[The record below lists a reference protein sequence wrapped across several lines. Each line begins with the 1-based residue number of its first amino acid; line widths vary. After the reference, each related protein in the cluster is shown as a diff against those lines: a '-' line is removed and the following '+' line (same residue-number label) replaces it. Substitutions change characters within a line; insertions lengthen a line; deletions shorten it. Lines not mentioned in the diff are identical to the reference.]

1 MSSNINHNNN
11 SDPYINRVIFSKY
24 LVLKKIG
31 KGSFGTVYS
40 GIITI
45 NQEKIAIK
53 MEKIE
58 KNSPGTL
65 EIETRRL
72 LYLQGE
78 GIPKIYCYGNNQ
90 THNILIQ
97 ELLGRSL
104 EDIFNSCNKKQ
115 YFF

>member
-1 MSSNINHNNN
+1 MCNIFK
-11 SDPYINRVIFSKY
+11 IFSFKKN
-24 LVLKKIG
+24 LKRVFWSI
-31 KGSFGTVYS
+31 YS

-58 KNSPGTL
+58 KNSP
-65 EIETRRL
+65 EIEICRL
-72 LYLQGE
+72 LYLQGD

-115 YFF
+115 YFLI

>member
-1 MSSNINHNNN
+1 MCNIFKIFSFKKNLKRVFWYSIFSNNN
-11 SDPYINRVIFSKY
+11 NKS
-24 LVLKKIG
+24 
-31 KGSFGTVYS
+31 T
-40 GIITI
+40 
-45 NQEKIAIK
+45 KIAIK

-58 KNSPGTL
+58 KNSS

-72 LYLQGE
+72 LYLQRD

-97 ELLGRSL
+97 ELLGCSL

-115 YFF
+115 YFLI

>member
-1 MSSNINHNNN
+1 
-11 SDPYINRVIFSKY
+11 
-24 LVLKKIG
+24 
-31 KGSFGTVYS
+31 
-40 GIITI
+40 
-45 NQEKIAIK
+45 

-58 KNSPGTL
+58 KNSS

-72 LYLQGE
+72 LYLQRD

-104 EDIFNSCNKKQ
+104 EDIF
-115 YFF
+115 FM

>member
-11 SDPYINRVIFSKY
+11 SDPYKSCNIFKIFSFKKN
-24 LVLKKIG
+24 LKRV
-31 KGSFGTVYS
+31 FWYS
-40 GIITI
+40 IFRNNNNKST
-45 NQEKIAIK
+45 KIAIK

-58 KNSPGTL
+58 KNSS

-72 LYLQGE
+72 LYLQRD

-97 ELLGRSL
+97 CIKLF
-104 EDIFNSCNKKQ
+104 FN
-115 YFF
+115 